1 MNVRDR
7 FFYEIYGQVKSGE
20 DVSLVS
26 TDLGAP
32 SLDDFRRDFPQR
44 FVNVGIAEQNAIAVA
59 GGLCLAGKKVVAYGL
74 NPFPVTRAFDQIRN
88 LMASLKLPITVAA
101 LKAGT
106 ATAEAG
112 VSHMALE
119 NISLLRTLKNIRIIN
134 PSDETISKMA
144 VDEMINRPAPRYIQ
158 FDPFITDILYDET
171 KIDYNKG
178 FALNGP
184 KSDVAIV
191 ATGIWAHRLKKEDLP
206 VRLIDCF
213 ALPLC
218 EKEFYDELKQYK
230 RIIAVEDGIDRGGIG
245 SMTLEI
251 LNDYEAVIPVECMA
265 LKFDNGYPSVL
276 SDRNLIFE
284 QEGLTLDNLK
294 KKLEDRE
301 P

>member
-1 MNVRDR
+1 LNVRER
-7 FFYEIYGQVKSGE
+7 FFYEIYDKVKSGE

-32 SLDDFRRDFPQR
+32 SLDDFRRNFPQR

-59 GGLCLAGKKVVAYGL
+59 GGLCLAGKKVVTYGL

-88 LMASLKLPITVAA
+88 LMASLGLPITVAA

-112 VSHMALE
+112 ISHMALE
-119 NISLLRTLKNIRIIN
+119 NISLLRTLKNVRIIS
-134 PSDETISKMA
+134 PSDETISKMM
-144 VDEMINRPAPRYIQ
+144 VEEIIYRPEPRYIQ
-158 FDPFITDILYDET
+158 FDPFITEVLYDET
-171 KIDYNKG
+171 EIDYKKG
-178 FALNGP
+178 FALSGP
-184 KSDVAIV
+184 ESDVAIV
-191 ATGIWAHRLKKEDLP
+191 TTGIWAYRLKKENLP

-230 RIIAVEDGIDRGGIG
+230 RIITIEDGIDCGGIG

-251 LNDYEAVIPVECMA
+251 LNDYGAVIPVERMA
-265 LKFDNGYPSVL
+265 LKFGDGYPRVF
-276 SDRNLIFE
+276 SDRNLIFA

-294 KKLEDRE
+294 KKLEGRE
-301 P
+301 F

>member
-7 FFYEIYGQVKSGE
+7 FFYEIYNRVKSGE

-59 GGLCLAGKKVVAYGL
+59 GGLSLAGKKVVTYGL

-88 LMASLKLPITVAA
+88 LMASLELPITVAA

-119 NISLLRTLKNIRIIN
+119 NISLLRTLKNVRIIS

-144 VDEMINRPAPRYIQ
+144 VDEMMSRPAPRYIQ
-158 FDPFITDILYDET
+158 FDPFITDVLYDET
-171 KIDYNKG
+171 EIDYKKG
-178 FALNGP
+178 FALSGP
-184 KSDVAIV
+184 RSDIAIV
-191 ATGIWAHRLKKEDLP
+191 STGIWAHRLKRENLQ

-218 EKEFYDELKQYK
+218 EEDFCDELKHYK
-230 RIIAVEDGIDRGGIG
+230 RIITIEDGVERGGIG

-251 LNDYEAVIPVECMA
+251 LNDYRVAIPVERMA
-265 LKFDNGYPSVL
+265 LKLGNGYPHVL

-294 KKLEDRE
+294 KKLESE
-301 P
+301 ES